1 MSEKNKNVPVAVVTG
16 ANGFVGSHLVALLLR
31 EGYRVKCIIRKTS
44 NLRWIKDLPVEFY
57 DCGLTD
63 IDALKAV
70 FEDANY
76 IFHIAGVVAAKKPE
90 MFYKGNVETTRNV
103 LEAAKGNPNIRK
115 IVMTS
120 SLAASRPT
128 VKGTPV
134 TEDMPS
140 APVSTYG
147 RSKVEQEQLAKT
159 YMSDLPIALIRP
171 PVVYGP
177 RDTEVLLLFKTI
189 QKRLMA
195 MVGFTEKYLSLV
207 YVDDLV
213 SGMLLAATSDNT
225 AGETYFLGSAQAEF
239 AYSELSI
246 KIADLLG
253 VKPFKIRLP
262 HGLVYVVGGISQFF
276 GQFGKKPPTLT
287 IEKAREMTRDSW
299 SCSSEKAMREFG
311 YAPAMPL
318 EEGLKQ
324 TIEWYKKEKWL

>member
-1 MSEKNKNVPVAVVTG
+1 MSEKIENMPVAVVTG
-16 ANGFVGSHLVALLLR
+16 ANGFVGSHLVELLLS

-44 NLRWIKDLPVEFY
+44 NLRWIKDLNVEFH

-63 IDALKAV
+63 VDALKTV
-70 FEDANY
+70 FKDVNY

-90 MFYKGNVETTRNV
+90 LFYNGNVETTRNV

-134 TEDMPS
+134 TEEMPS

-159 YMSDLPIALIRP
+159 YMNELPITLIRP

-177 RDTEVLLLFKTI
+177 RDTEVLLLFKTL

-195 MVGFTEKYLSLV
+195 QVGFMEKYLSLV

-213 SGMLLAATSDNT
+213 NGMLLAATSDK
-225 AGETYFLGSAQAEF
+225 AVGETYFLGSAQAEY
-239 AYSELSI
+239 AYSELSLQ
-246 KIADLLG
+246 IADLLG

-276 GQFGKKPPTLT
+276 GKFGKKPPTLNF
-287 IEKAREMTRDSW
+287 EKAREMTRDSW

-318 EEGLKQ
+318 KEGLKR
-324 TIEWYKKEKWL
+324 TIKWYREQKWL

>member
-1 MSEKNKNVPVAVVTG
+1 MENAPIAAVTG
-16 ANGFVGSHLVALLLR
+16 ANGFVGSHLVELLLR
-31 EGYRVKCIIRKTS
+31 EGYRVKCIVRKSS
-44 NLRWIKDLPVEFY
+44 NLRWVKDLDVEFY

-63 IDALKAV
+63 VDALKSV
-70 FEDANY
+70 VEDANY

-90 MFYKGNVETTRNV
+90 LFYKGNVETTRHV

-159 YMSDLPIALIRP
+159 YMNDLPITLVRP

-177 RDTEVLLLFKTI
+177 RDTEVLLLFKTL

-195 MVGFTEKYLSLV
+195 QVGFTEKYLSLV

-213 SGMLLAATSDNT
+213 NGMLLAATSDKT
-225 AGETYFLGSAQAEF
+225 SGQTYFLGSSQAEY
-239 AYSELSI
+239 AYSELSLQ
-246 KIADLLG
+246 IADLLG

-262 HGLVYVVGGISQFF
+262 HGLLYVVGGISQFF

-287 IEKAREMTRDSW
+287 VEKAQEMTRDSW
-299 SCSSEKAMREFG
+299 SCSSEKAIREFG
-311 YAPAMPL
+311 YTPTMPL
-318 EEGLKQ
+318 KEGLKR
-324 TIEWYKKEKWL
+324 TIEWYKEQKWL

>member
-1 MSEKNKNVPVAVVTG
+1 MKNAPIAVVTG
-16 ANGFVGSHLVALLLR
+16 ANGFVGSHLVELLLR
-31 EGYRVKCIIRKTS
+31 EGYQVKCIIRKTS
-44 NLRWIKDLPVEFY
+44 NLRWIKDLNVAFY

-63 IDALKAV
+63 VDALKEV
-70 FEDANY
+70 FADANY

-90 MFYKGNVETTRNV
+90 LFYKGNVTTTRKV
-103 LEAAKGNPNIRK
+103 LEAAKGNPHIRK
-115 IVMTS
+115 IIMTS
-120 SLAASRPT
+120 SLAASTPT
-128 VKGTPV
+128 VKGKPA

-147 RSKVEQEQLAKT
+147 KSKVEQEQLAKS
-159 YMSDLPIALIRP
+159 YMNDLPITLIRP

-189 QKRLMA
+189 KKRLMA

-207 YVDDLV
+207 YIDDLV
-213 SGMLLAATSDNT
+213 NGMLLAATSDKT
-225 AGETYFLGSAQAEF
+225 TGQTYFLGSAQAEY
-239 AYSELSI
+239 AYSELSL

-253 VKPFKIRLP
+253 VKPLKIRLP
-262 HGLVYVVGGISQFF
+262 HVLVYMVGGISQFF
-276 GQFGKKPPTLT
+276 GRFGKKPPTLN

-318 EEGLKQ
+318 DEGLRK
-324 TIEWYKKEKWL
+324 TIEWYKEHQWL